1 MQDYFRS
8 AGAIADEVLVARL
21 TDAPCAAVL
30 KACNLARQG
39 NRKRQKTRPQDPTDL
54 EFEVDERHIPDNFL
68 QADVKIRD

>member
-8 AGAIADEVLVARL
+8 AGAIADEVLVVRL
-21 TDAPCAAVL
+21 TDAPCAAIH
-30 KACNLARQG
+30 ACNLARQA

-54 EFEVDERHIPDNFL
+54 ELEVDERHIPDNFL